1 MARYQKKRRKND
13 PSYRKVKK
21 TKLANKQ
28 PAQLDLLYSW
38 TPTTTT
44 PGGAGSIDQYV
55 DLARDLSRANRRFY
69 EQNRNY
75 VVRGITYIMPN
86 GAVPGSVGY
95 FTVRTA
101 ANNWCVQNAHVKGE
115 ALWHQMNELV
125 LEDNPSIRGRWAG
138 FRLQLDSNMLVAN
151 TLNVKAGDV
160 VTDILAGEWDYST
173 YVMPQHEVDP
183 ATGLPLAA
191 VEFNPVLIGGDTAT
205 KRCLVKAY
213 EESRATV
220 QPIDPS
226 VPAGMSTSFFNLLT
240 DSGSQE
246 PELADV
252 IEDDNDEP
260 PYDHDDYPQGDGNNI
275 HPVVID
281 TCAVTAA
288 NLVEKMGSFIAP
300 CGLLKVTSSIFMDG
314 SSDEQAVAFIV
325 HMAPGDY
332 KGTMSVPMG
341 Q

>member
-1 MARYQKKRRKND
+1 MKIKN
-13 PSYRKVKK
+13 S
-21 TKLANKQ
+21 Q

-38 TPTTTT
+38 TPDTAT
-44 PGGAGSIDQYV
+44 PSTATSTIQYV

-75 VVRGITYIMPN
+75 VIRGITYIMPQQ
-86 GAVPGSVGY
+86 AVGGSVGY
-95 FTVRTA
+95 FTVSAA

-125 LEDNPSIRGRWAG
+125 LDDNPSIQGRWAG
-138 FRLQLDSNMLVAN
+138 FRLRLN
-151 TLNVKAGDV
+151 TDMVDAAILNPLAGDV
-160 VTDILAGEWDYST
+160 TTPLGVGEWDYSR
-173 YVMPQHEVDP
+173 YVMPQHDVDP
-183 ATGLPLAA
+183 VTGFPDPA
-191 VEFNPVLIGGDTAT
+191 EEKQPVLIGADTAT
-205 KRCLVKAY
+205 KRSMVKAY

-220 QPIDPS
+220 QPVDPS

-260 PYDHDDYPQGDGNNI
+260 PYDHDDYPQGDGNNSFPI
-275 HPVVID
+275 MLATTDVNPAKLV
-281 TCAVTAA
+281 A
-288 NLVEKMGSFIAP
+288 NIGSLIVP
-300 CGLLKVTSSIFMDG
+300 CGVFQVSSSTFQN
-314 SSDEQAVAFIV
+314 SNEEFQPVSFIV
-325 HMAPGDY
+325 HVAPGNY

>member
-1 MARYQKKRRKND
+1 MKIKN
-13 PSYRKVKK
+13 S
-21 TKLANKQ
+21 Q

-38 TPTTTT
+38 TPDT
-44 PGGAGSIDQYV
+44 PDGGTATSQTQFV
-55 DLARDLSRANRRFY
+55 DVARDLSRANRRFY

-75 VVRGITYIMPN
+75 VIRGITYIMPQTAAADAK
-86 GAVPGSVGY
+86 GF
-95 FTVRTA
+95 FTVSTA

-115 ALWHQMNELV
+115 ALWNQMNQLV
-125 LEDNPSIRGRWAG
+125 LDDNPSIRGRWAG
-138 FRLQLDSNMLVAN
+138 FRVQLSSNMLVAN
-151 TLNVKAGDV
+151 TLNPVAGDF
-160 VTDILAGEWDYST
+160 VTPLLAGEWNYST
-173 YVMPQHEVDP
+173 FVMPQHEVDP

-191 VEFNPVLIGGDTAT
+191 EEFTPVLIGTDTAT
-205 KRCLVKAY
+205 KRSLVKAY

-252 IEDDNDEP
+252 IEDDNDAP
-260 PYDHDDYPQGDGNNI
+260 PYDHDDYPQGDGNNVPAI
-275 HPVVID
+275 VVASTD
-281 TCAVTAA
+281 VNAA
-288 NLVEKMGSFIAP
+288 KLVGNVGSFIAP
-300 CGLLKVTSSIFMDG
+300 CGLLQVNSSIFDKPGEPGVMLPVG
-314 SSDEQAVAFIV
+314 FILHV
-325 HMAPGDY
+325 APGNY

>member
-1 MARYQKKRRKND
+1 MKN
-13 PSYRKVKK
+13 S
-21 TKLANKQ
+21 Q

-38 TPTTTT
+38 TPDT
-44 PGGAGSIDQYV
+44 PSPGSATSTIQYL
-55 DLARDLSRANRRFY
+55 DIARDLSRANRRFY

-75 VVRGITYIMPN
+75 VIRGIT
-86 GAVPGSVGY
+86 AVLHPLADPATSYGI
-95 FTVRTA
+95 TVSAA

-125 LEDNPSIRGRWAG
+125 LDDNPSIRGRWAG
-138 FRLQLDSNMLVAN
+138 FRLRLDSNMVDA
-151 TLNVKAGDV
+151 TILNPLAGDGA
-160 VTDILAGEWDYST
+160 TPLGAGEWDYSR
-173 YVMPQHEVDP
+173 YVMPQHDVDP
-183 ATGLPLAA
+183 LTGFPDPA
-191 VEFNPVLIGGDTAT
+191 EEKQPVLIGQDTAT
-205 KRCLVKAY
+205 KRSMVKAY

-226 VPAGMSTSFFNLLT
+226 VPGGMSTSFFNLLT

-260 PYDHDDYPQGDGNNI
+260 PYDHDDYPQGDGNNVYPI
-275 HPVVID
+275 ILD
-281 TCAVTAA
+281 TCATSLYSPVG
-288 NLVEKMGSFIAP
+288 KIGSFIAP
-300 CGLLKVTSSIFMDG
+300 CGLVQIASSLVQ
-314 SSDEQAVAFIV
+314 SVSEQYLPVGIIV
-325 HMAPGDY
+325 HVAPGNY

>member
-1 MARYQKKRRKND
+1 MNKN
-13 PSYRKVKK
+13 PV
-21 TKLANKQ
+21 
-28 PAQLDLLYSW
+28 QLDLLYAW
-38 TPTTTT
+38 TPNTST
-44 PGGAGSIDQYV
+44 PGANAYDQYV
-55 DLARDLSRANRRFY
+55 DVARDLSRANRRFY

-75 VVRGITYIMPN
+75 VIRGITYIMPST
-86 GAVPGSVGY
+86 AAAGSSGFFSVY
-95 FTVRTA
+95 TA

-115 ALWHQMNELV
+115 ALWNQMNELV
-125 LEDNPSIRGRWAG
+125 LDDNPSIQGRWSG
-138 FRLQLDSNMLVAN
+138 FRLQLSTAVLSTN
-151 TLNVKAGDV
+151 TLAPLAGDG
-160 VTDILAGEWDYST
+160 VTPLGAGEWDYSR

-191 VEFNPVLIGGDTAT
+191 VELYPVLIGSDSAT
-205 KRCLVKAY
+205 DRSLVKAY
-213 EESRATV
+213 EESRSTV

-260 PYDHDDYPQGDGNNI
+260 PYDHDDYPQGDGNNSLPI
-275 HPVVID
+275 AID
-281 TCAVTAA
+281 VTDVNPAK
-288 NLVEKMGSFIAP
+288 LVGNIGSFIAP
-300 CGLLKVTSSIFMDG
+300 CGWVNVRSSAFQNAN
-314 SSDEQAVAFIV
+314 EEFQPVAFILHV
-325 HMAPGDY
+325 APGNY

>member
-1 MARYQKKRRKND
+1 MFY
-13 PSYRKVKK
+13 
-21 TKLANKQ
+21 T
-28 PAQLDLLYSW
+28 W
-38 TPTTTT
+38 TPSTNS
-44 PGGAGSIDQYV
+44 GGQAGSIQQFI
-55 DLARDLSRANRRFY
+55 DLARDLSRVNRRFY

-75 VVRGITYIMPN
+75 VVRGITFVTNPQMAQ
-86 GAVPGSVGY
+86 GEVASM
-95 FTVRTA
+95 TVSAA
-101 ANNWCVQNAHVKGE
+101 ANTWVVQNAHVKGE

-125 LEDNPSIRGRWAG
+125 LEDNPSIQGRWSG
-138 FRLQLDSNMLVAN
+138 FRMRLNTSMATAN
-151 TLNVKAGDV
+151 TLNPIAGDG
-160 VTDILAGEWDYST
+160 VTAVGAGEWNYSK

-183 ATGLPLAA
+183 ATGLPLPA
-191 VEFNPVLIGGDTAT
+191 VELTPLLIGSDGSTT
-205 KRCLVKAY
+205 RSLVKAY

-260 PYDHDDYPQGDGNNI
+260 PYDHDDYPQGDGNNAF
-275 HPVVID
+275 PVFLD
-281 TCAVTAA
+281 NTAVTRETA
-288 NLVEKMGSFIAP
+288 VGKIGSFIAP
-300 CGLLKVTSSIFMDG
+300 CGLIQLTSSINPDAG
-314 SSDEQAVAFIV
+314 GAATSVGIILHV
-325 HMAPGDY
+325 APGDY

>member
-1 MARYQKKRRKND
+1 MRKRSKNARIG
-13 PSYRKVKK
+13 
-21 TKLANKQ
+21 NKQ

-38 TPTTTT
+38 TLDTTT
-44 PGGAGSIDQYV
+44 PGTATSTVQYLDV
-55 DLARDLSRANRRFY
+55 ARDLSRANRRFY

-75 VVRGITYIMPN
+75 VIRGITYVMPQN
-86 GAVPGSVGY
+86 AAAGSTGY
-95 FTVRTA
+95 FSVFTA

-115 ALWHQMNELV
+115 ALWHQMNDLV
-125 LEDNPSIRGRWAG
+125 LEDNPSIAGRWAG
-138 FRLQLDSNMLVAN
+138 FRLALHTGMTAAT
-151 TLNVKAGDV
+151 TLNPVAGDGA
-160 VTDILAGEWDYST
+160 TPLGAGEWDYSK

-191 VEFNPVLIGGDTAT
+191 DEFFGLLIGPDTAT
-205 KRCLVKAY
+205 RRSLVKAY

-220 QPIDPS
+220 QPQDPS

-260 PYDHDDYPQGDGNNI
+260 PYDHDDYPQGDGNNSLPI
-275 HPVVID
+275 IID
-281 TCAVTAA
+281 TTDVNPAK
-288 NLVEKMGSFIAP
+288 LVGNIGSFIAP
-300 CGLLKVTSSIFMDG
+300 CGLIQISSGVFQNQNQEFQPVG
-314 SSDEQAVAFIV
+314 FILHV
-325 HMAPGDY
+325 APGNY
-332 KGTMSVPMG
+332 KGTMSVSMG